1 MAALGDGDN
10 VVRAD
15 ADSRRSSCS
24 PEVDSLASEHACAHC
39 YIALLVRAAP
49 GPGRPSR
56 EPNVR
61 VPAGLGNR
69 TKGTGCG
76 APGVVILLPIPANI
90 AAVYAQV
97 ARSAKSGIVAAALLF
112 VVFQVEVIC
121 FTLLG
126 LMGPYNELQ
135 R

>member
-1 MAALGDGDN
+1 
-10 VVRAD
+10 
-15 ADSRRSSCS
+15 
-24 PEVDSLASEHACAHC
+24 
-39 YIALLVRAAP
+39 
-49 GPGRPSR
+49 
-56 EPNVR
+56 
-61 VPAGLGNR
+61 
-69 TKGTGCG
+69 
-76 APGVVILLPIPANI
+76 VVILLPIPANI